1 MTYWVEDITTGPDS
15 RPKVLM
21 TYEWP
26 HLRVHHHNP
35 CLNFRGTLLWIVM
48 RRVDHVVN
56 RSFIEVANVFSGVT
70 RRMKYVSWGSWSSE
84 KVLVLVV
91 ARVGAL

>member
-1 MTYWVEDITTGPDS
+1 M
-15 RPKVLM
+15 
-21 TYEWP
+21 
-26 HLRVHHHNP
+26 
-35 CLNFRGTLLWIVM
+35 
-48 RRVDHVVN
+48 VN

-70 RRMKYVSWGSWSSE
+70 RRIKYVSWGSWSSE